1 MVYEV
6 RNNSRE
12 GVDIDADTGLF
23 TTIENGLADSGLQ
36 IVTLFV
42 SASNKRLLDTCDIT
56 IQKRVYPQTVSID
69 GPARLDKET
78 DTYTY
83 R

>member
-1 MVYEV
+1 LVYEV

-56 IQKRVYPQTVSID
+56 IQKRIYPQTVSID